1 MSDLL
6 QDARF
11 AIRQLRKNK
20 TFTAIAATTLA
31 LAVGAT
37 TAIFSVVHAV
47 LLAPLPYKQVD
58 RIAQV
63 WGRNPSRG
71 DLQFPISAGD
81 FTDWKQR
88 NDVFEDIAASYDD
101 AVTLTG
107 AGEPKLVLGYV
118 VMPNYFRILGVVPAI
133 GRTFTAEEAESKAPV
148 IVLSDKFWRNS
159 LHGDPKILGKAITL
173 DGKPHTV
180 IGVMPAGFAFPPR
193 TELWMSLS
201 LGTAAGSYEYR
212 YIRVIGRL
220 RPGVSLPQAQAR
232 MNALERQIADQHPK
246 TDAGNETWV
255 EPLQHQLSGDI
266 RLPLLALF
274 GAVGLVLVIAC
285 VNIASLFLARAGD
298 RKVEVSVRVAL
309 GATRL
314 RLLRQFL
321 CESIVLSLIG
331 GGLGILLAVWCTRF
345 LLSIFPNGVA
355 NLSIPKVEAIPINT
369 PVLLFALAITIV
381 TGLIFGLIPAIQ
393 SANADANDALRESRT
408 STSAVR
414 STRLRSA
421 LVAAQIA
428 LAMILLAGGGLMI
441 ESFRHVYAQ
450 NLGFDPDPVL
460 ALEVFLPGNR
470 YPFEQPEKRV
480 SFVSNVIAGLERVP
494 GVSSASATNFLP
506 LSGFSGGTDFTI
518 GGDASQTDALK
529 PNADNGLITPGY
541 FSTMGIGLVRGRN
554 FTEADRL
561 GSEQVAIVNE
571 TLVRRFF
578 GANDPVDKILRI
590 NDYPHPES
598 WRIVGVVSDVK
609 SFGAEHPAHAEI
621 YRPLAQV
628 PFPLLAFVVRTSG
641 DPAALLKPAE
651 QAVWDVDKDQPIF
664 DAMPMRVLAAQ
675 SITLRRTSTILL
687 TAFAALALIV
697 AAVGLYGVIAY
708 SVARRTHEIGIR
720 MALGARRSDV
730 LHHVLRHGMTLV
742 LAGEIAGCI
751 AALLLMQLVSGVLYG
766 VSPRDPGTF
775 LLVVFTLT
783 IVAAIACYIPARRAT
798 RVDPMVA
805 LRYE

>member
-6 QDARF
+6 QDVRF
-11 AIRQLRKNK
+11 AIRQLRMNK
-20 TFTAIAATTLA
+20 TFTVIAVTTLA

-58 RIAQV
+58 RLVQV

-81 FTDWKQR
+81 FTDWKQK

-107 AGEPKLVLGYV
+107 SGEPKLVLGYV
-118 VMPNYFRILGVVPAI
+118 VMPNYFRILGVAPAI
-133 GRTFTAEEAESKAPV
+133 GRTFTAEEAEAKAPV
-148 IVLSDKFWRNS
+148 IVLADKFWRNS
-159 LHGDPKILGKAITL
+159 LHGDPKILGKPITL

-180 IGVMPAGFAFPPR
+180 IGVMPAEFAFPPR
-193 TELWMSLS
+193 TELWMPLS
-201 LGTAAGSYEYR
+201 LGSAAGSYEYR
-212 YIRVIGRL
+212 YIRVVGRL
-220 RPGVSLPQAQAR
+220 RPGVSLPQTQAR

-309 GATRL
+309 GATRI

-321 CESIVLSLIG
+321 CESLVLSLIG
-331 GGLGILLAVWCTRF
+331 GGLGILLAVWCTHF
-345 LLSIFPNGVA
+345 LLNIFPNGVA
-355 NLSIPKVEAIPINT
+355 NVSIPKVEAIPINT
-369 PVLLFALAITIV
+369 PVLLFALAITIA
-381 TGLIFGLIPAIQ
+381 TGLLFGLIPAMQ
-393 SANADANDALRESRT
+393 AANADANDALRESRT
-408 STSAVR
+408 STSGVR

-441 ESFRHVYAQ
+441 ESFRHVYVQ
-450 NLGFDPDPVL
+450 NLGFDPGPVL

-506 LSGFSGGTDFTI
+506 LSGFSGGTDFTVE
-518 GGDASQTDALK
+518 GDVRQADAVK

-541 FSTMGIGLVRGRN
+541 LSTMGIGLVRGRN
-554 FTEADRL
+554 FAEADRL
-561 GSEQVAIVNE
+561 GSERVAIVNQSM
-571 TLVRRFF
+571 TKRFF
-578 GANDPVDKILRI
+578 GANDPIDKILQI
-590 NDYPHPES
+590 NDYPRPER

-609 SFGAEHPAHAEI
+609 SFGPEQPAHAAI

-628 PFPLLAFVVRTSG
+628 PFPLLAFVIRTSG
-641 DPAALLKPAE
+641 DPAALLKSAE

-687 TAFAALALIV
+687 TGFAALALIV
-697 AAVGLYGVIAY
+697 AAVGLYGVITY
-708 SVARRTHEIGIR
+708 SVVRRTHEIGIR
-720 MALGARRSDV
+720 MALGARQSDV
-730 LHHVLRHGMTLV
+730 LQHVLRQGMTLI
-742 LAGEIAGCI
+742 LAGEIAGYI
-751 AALLLMQLVSGVLYG
+751 VALLVMQLVSGVLYG

-775 LLVVFTLT
+775 FFVVLALT
-783 IVAAIACYIPARRAT
+783 AVALIACYLPARRAT
-798 RVDPMVA
+798 RVDPIVA

>member
-6 QDARF
+6 QDVRF

-20 TFTAIAATTLA
+20 TFTAIAVTTLA

-47 LLAPLPYKQVD
+47 LLAPLPYRQVD
-58 RIAQV
+58 RLTQV

-81 FTDWKQR
+81 FTDWKQK

-118 VMPNYFRILGVVPAI
+118 VMPNYFHILGVGPQI
-133 GRTFTAEEAESKAPV
+133 GRSFTEEEAETKAPV
-148 IVLSDKFWRNS
+148 VVLSHKFWRNS
-159 LHGDPKILGKAITL
+159 LHGDPNILGKAITL

-180 IGVMPAGFAFPPR
+180 IGVMAAGFDFPPR
-193 TELWMSLS
+193 NELWMPLS
-201 LGTAAGSYEYR
+201 LGTAASSYEYR

-220 RPGVSLPQAQAR
+220 KPGISVPQAQAH
-232 MNALERQIADQHPK
+232 MNALEHQVADQHPK

-274 GAVGLVLVIAC
+274 GAVGLVLLIAC
-285 VNIASLFLARAGD
+285 VNIASLFLARASD

-321 CESIVLSLIG
+321 SESLALSLIG
-331 GGLGILLAVWCTRF
+331 GVVGILLAVWCARF
-345 LLSIFPNGVA
+345 LLNIFPNGVA

-369 PVLLFALAITIV
+369 SVLLFALAITIV
-381 TGLIFGLIPAIQ
+381 TGLIFGLIPAMQ
-393 SANADANDALRESRT
+393 SASADANDALRELRT
-408 STSAVR
+408 STSGVR

-428 LAMILLAGGGLMI
+428 LAMVLLAGGGLMI
-441 ESFRHVYAQ
+441 QSFRHVYAQ
-450 NLGFDPDPVL
+450 NLGFHSDPVL
-460 ALEVFLPGNR
+460 ALEVFLPQNR
-470 YPFEQPEKRV
+470 YPFDQPEKRV
-480 SFVSNVIAGLERVP
+480 SFISNVIAGLKKLP
-494 GVSSASATNFLP
+494 GASSVSAVNFLP
-506 LSGFSGGTDFTI
+506 LSGFSGGTDFKII
-518 GGDASQTDALK
+518 GDVRQTDRVK
-529 PNADNGLITPGY
+529 PNADNQLITPEY
-541 FSTMGIGLVRGRN
+541 FSTMGISVVRGRS
-554 FTEADRL
+554 FTETDRS
-561 GSEQVAIVNE
+561 GSEGVAIVNA
-571 TLVRRFF
+571 TFVRRYL
-578 GANDPVDKILRI
+578 ANQDPVDKVLEIS
-590 NDYPHPES
+590 DYPHPVRS
-598 WRIVGVVSDVK
+598 RIVGVVSDVK
-609 SFGAEHPAHAEI
+609 SSGAEHPTHAEI

-641 DPAALLKPAE
+641 DPAALLKSAE
-651 QAVWDVDKDQPIF
+651 QALWAVDKDQPVF

-708 SVARRTHEIGIR
+708 SVVRRTHEIGIR
-720 MALGARRSDV
+720 MALGARRTDV
-730 LHHVLRHGMTLV
+730 LQHVLGQGMTLV

-751 AALLLMQLVSGVLYG
+751 VALLVTQLVSGVLYG

-775 LLVVFTLT
+775 FFVVLTLT
-783 IVAAIACYIPARRAT
+783 AVALIACYVPARRAT